1 MYINTTCV
9 TKSVKQSFASKITTA
24 LQIEYSNS
32 SLSDRLTIPEHILES
47 EHFKDWMGLYS
58 STNILNQNESD
69 NVFIIHEDMYLET
82 LEIKSKEDILRIIN
96 IEAMLLFTPKHRIQ
110 ILKNIYEFW
119 IDNPES
125 SGIVLPDIHISWFGN
140 QVRALFLEKNH
151 LPIQCMKSNHVE
163 LLDFLIEKDGKET
176 IDNSNIV
183 FTLLYYSVTNNHL
196 EITEHGLKIGLK
208 TSNDLIDVAIT
219 KKNLQMFNLLIE
231 YKVSYTKKTLKLAAE
246 SDILD
251 IYKHFLKEC
260 FEKLD
265 KSYFRYY
272 VDNTLKN
279 INNLEFL
286 FFSCDLRSE
295 LVKINGL
302 YLLNECIQNAHSV
315 QVITLI
321 DRYYTMMMI
330 NGKTLIHELLKENK
344 YMPDAIIE
352 KNDLELYTYLR
363 SIGFKVS
370 NSALETA
377 LHYKTRNI
385 APGLIKKHIRDDIEL
400 EEIENREY
408 AEELESQLL
417 AEEEYYGY

>member
-9 TKSVKQSFASKITTA
+9 TESVKQLFENKITPNVA

-32 SLSDRLTIPEHILES
+32 SLSERLTIPEHILDS
-47 EHFKDWMGLYS
+47 EHFKDWMDLCS
-58 STNILNQNESD
+58 STNVLNESN

-82 LEIKSKEDILRIIN
+82 LEIISKEDILRIIN
-96 IEAMLLFTPKHRIQ
+96 IESMLLFTPKHRIQ

-125 SGIVLPDIHISWFGN
+125 SGIVLPEIHVSWFGN

-151 LPIQCMKSNHVE
+151 LPIQCMKSNHIE
-163 LLDFLIEKDGKET
+163 LLDFLIERDSKET
-176 IDNSNIV
+176 VDNSNIV

-208 TSNDLIDVAIT
+208 VSNDLIDVAIT

-246 SDILD
+246 CDILE
-251 IYKHFLKEC
+251 IYKHFLQ
-260 FEKLD
+260 D
-265 KSYFRYY
+265 KTYFKYY
-272 VDNTLKN
+272 VICTLKN

-286 FFSCDLRSE
+286 FFSCGKSSPSDLQHSASGLRSE
-295 LVKINGL
+295 LIKIDGL

-321 DRYYTMMMI
+321 DRYYTMMMV

-370 NSALETA
+370 ESALETA

-385 APGLIKKHIRDDIEL
+385 SPGLIKKHIRDDIEL

-408 AEELESQLL
+408 AEEWDI
-417 AEEEYYGY
+417 

>member
-1 MYINTTCV
+1 MNLC
-9 TKSVKQSFASKITTA
+9 
-24 LQIEYSNS
+24 S
-32 SLSDRLTIPEHILES
+32 SE
-47 EHFKDWMGLYS
+47 
-58 STNILNQNESD
+58 

-96 IEAMLLFTPKHRIQ
+96 IESMLLFTPKHRIQ

-119 IDNPES
+119 TDNPES
-125 SGIVLPDIHISWFGN
+125 AGIVLPEIHVSWFGN

-151 LPIQCMKSNHVE
+151 LPIQCMKNNHIE
-163 LLDFLIEKDGKET
+163 LLDFLIERDSKE
-176 IDNSNIV
+176 IVDNSNIV

-208 TSNDLIDVAIT
+208 VSNDLIDVAIT
-219 KKNLQMFNLLIE
+219 NKNLEMFKLLIE

-246 SDILD
+246 CDILD
-251 IYKHFLKEC
+251 IYKYFLQ
-260 FEKLD
+260 D
-265 KSYFRYY
+265 KTYFRYY
-272 VDNTLKN
+272 VICTLKN

-286 FFSCDLRSE
+286 FFSCGLRSE
-295 LVKINGL
+295 LIKIDGL
-302 YLLNECIQNAHSV
+302 YLLNECIQNAHNV
-315 QVITLI
+315 RVIQLI
-321 DRYYTMMMI
+321 DRYYTMMMV

-370 NSALETA
+370 ESALETA
-377 LHYKTRNI
+377 LRYKTRNI
-385 APGLIKKHIRDDIEL
+385 SPGLIKKDIRYDIEL

-408 AEELESQLL
+408 AEEWESQQL
-417 AEEEYYGY
+417 AEEEYNGY